1 MRATLKEMYSIELP
15 VKLEEYLP
23 AHPENVGLSIRLIV
37 GPEGN
42 DSGESFDLLVCTP
55 DWINEQFTQVSSIW
69 GRHMLIVPRYDH
81 ALIRQKI
88 SHQVS
93 TCQGEDWVRS
103 LASSPDSQRGDLKIT
118 GPLLSEPHSCEGPLP
133 ANSG

>member
-15 VKLEEYLP
+15 GKLEEYLP

-93 TCQGEDWVRS
+93 TCQGEDWGAIAS
-103 LASSPDSQRGDLKIT
+103 KLARFAAWGFEDYR
-118 GPLLSEPHSCEGPLP
+118 P
-133 ANSG
+133 AFVGTALMRRTAPGQ